1 MQRNNRI
8 KIGGLILLVFLGM
21 NAFSQHNTT
30 SPYSRFGIGDLV
42 GSGKGRSVAMGGAG
56 IALSTPYALN
66 SLNPASYGVL
76 DSLSFIYEIGL
87 NAHISNYKTELGKH
101 NTKDANFDYF
111 SIAFPVT
118 NWWRVSAG
126 ITPYSNVGYFM
137 DSKQAMNDSSGD
149 FLFNKQFTYEG
160 KGGVNKA
167 YFSQSFVPVKDLY
180 LGVNFSYVFGQV
192 TKTKM
197 IDFLDKDGMKLP
209 QYRSTKYEEQLSV
222 KDIMFDFGVQYKKK
236 LNDKYTISFGGI
248 YAPEKT
254 LSSDLDITSGTDI
267 TSNTANFVIPTK
279 FGGGLGLY
287 INDNM
292 TLGFDYV
299 NEQWS
304 DVTPY
309 VGSSFDNVGYKNNE
323 KYALGF
329 EIIPNRRALKSYL
342 GVIAYRVGV
351 HYTDSYL
358 KIGNESVKD
367 YGMSF
372 GFGFPL
378 RRSSTYVNVSLD
390 LGRRGD
396 IAKTYVQED
405 YAKLSISFSM
415 FSRWFYKRKYE

>member
-1 MQRNNRI
+1 MQRKISI
-8 KIGGLILLVFLGM
+8 KISGLILLVFLGM
-21 NAFSQHNTT
+21 NAFSQHNTS

-42 GSGKGRSVAMGGAG
+42 GAGKGRSVAMGGAG
-56 IALSTPYALN
+56 IALGSPYTLN
-66 SLNPASYGVL
+66 TLNPASYGVL
-76 DSLSFIYEIGL
+76 DSMSFLYEIGMR
-87 NAHISNYKTELGKH
+87 AHVTNYKTEFGKH
-101 NTKDANFDYF
+101 NTNDMNFDYF
-111 SIAFPVT
+111 SVAFPVT

-126 ITPYSNVGYFM
+126 VTPYSNVGFFM
-137 DSKQAMNDSSGD
+137 DQRESYTDSSGD

-167 YFSQSFVPVKDLY
+167 YFSHSIIPVKNLY
-180 LGVNFSYVFGQV
+180 LGVNMSYVFGQI
-192 TKTKM
+192 TKTKL

-209 QYRSTKYEEQLSV
+209 QYRSTNYKEEITI
-222 KDIMFDFGVQYKKK
+222 KDLMFDFGMQYKTK
-236 LNDKYTISFGGI
+236 LSDKYTLSLGGI
-248 YAPEKT
+248 YSPKKT
-254 LSSDLDITSGTDI
+254 FSSDLDITSGGDVFNENVDFI
-267 TSNTANFVIPTK
+267 IPNK
-279 FGGGLGLY
+279 FGAGLGLY

-292 TLGFDYV
+292 TLAFDYV

-309 VGSSFDNVGYKNNE
+309 KGSAFGTDGYKNNE

-329 EIIPNRRALKSYL
+329 EIIPNKRSLRSYL
-342 GVIAYRVGV
+342 GVISYRVGV

-358 KIGNESVKD
+358 KVGNESVKD

-378 RRSSTYVNVSLD
+378 QRSSTYVNVAFE

-396 IAKTYVQED
+396 VEKTYVQED

-415 FSRWFYKRKYE
+415 FSKWFYKRKYE